1 MLRHAYPPPPPSPH
15 QVEPT
20 CLIVSMLLQE
30 LLMLL
35 AFDGARAV
43 VPIVLVFL
51 IVWMQ
56 TRSLFIAILT
66 LTEQI
71 LSFVCAIFLS
81 GLPLQIEP
89 AISS

>member
-1 MLRHAYPPPPPSPH
+1 M
-15 QVEPT
+15 EPT
-20 CLIVSMLLQE
+20 CLIISMLLQE
-30 LLMLL
+30 LIMLL
-35 AFDGARAV
+35 ISDFARAV

-66 LTEQI
+66 LTEQV

-89 AISS
+89 TISS

>member
-1 MLRHAYPPPPPSPH
+1 
-15 QVEPT
+15 
-20 CLIVSMLLQE
+20 MLLQE

-81 GLPLQIEP
+81 GLLYRSNQRSRPRLCHRAQV
-89 AISS
+89 

>member
-1 MLRHAYPPPPPSPH
+1 
-15 QVEPT
+15 
-20 CLIVSMLLQE
+20 MLLQE

-81 GLPLQIEP
+81 GLLPLQIEP